1 MPKIGFSSNIHK
13 SNKININESTTDN
26 KTIQENTK
34 KFYVETQYGK
44 KPWDHSQTSTIT
56 NNNNGFIVILSKI
69 TRGSQQHQELDFL
82 ANQHLYHHLLHGFQQ
97 RKV

>member
-1 MPKIGFSSNIHK
+1 MKAPQ
-13 SNKININESTTDN
+13 
-26 KTIQENTK
+26 TIQQSKRTPRNFTWKPNT
-34 KFYVETQYGK
+34 GK

-56 NNNNGFIVILSKI
+56 NNNNGLIVILSKI